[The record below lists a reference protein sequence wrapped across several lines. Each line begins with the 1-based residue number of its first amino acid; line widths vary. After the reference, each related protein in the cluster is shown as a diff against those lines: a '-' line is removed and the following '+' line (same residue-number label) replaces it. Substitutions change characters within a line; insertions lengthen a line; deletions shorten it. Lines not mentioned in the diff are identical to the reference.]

1 MKPIGLFIGLSVYL
15 FFSVIWV
22 LGDGEVQG
30 PISVRR
36 VPRKIR
42 CTHPY
47 LHNSSMRLS
56 SLPGRVF
63 TVTAFALSTHAYVV
77 RSAPRKIAMWL
88 LLYRVCHKVG
98 SLRAWA
104 TVWYRRHDRSAA
116 AASRMKLKC
125 GVPVHKYTDPHAP
138 AHTHTYHS
146 THSTDTIGNVHTHIV
161 VVHTNLMCECCC
173 IPWLPQSR

>member
-1 MKPIGLFIGLSVYL
+1 MSVIAPICFKITYNKYYIYLHLTRFLLRSDELLNPSCDLSATGAERSTIIPSVRIPMKPIGLFIGLSVYL

-47 LHNSSMRLS
+47 LYNSSMRLS
-56 SLPGRVF
+56 SLPDRVF

-77 RSAPRKIAMWL
+77 RSAPRKIAM
-88 LLYRVCHKVG
+88 
-98 SLRAWA
+98 
-104 TVWYRRHDRSAA
+104 
-116 AASRMKLKC
+116 
-125 GVPVHKYTDPHAP
+125 
-138 AHTHTYHS
+138 
-146 THSTDTIGNVHTHIV
+146 
-161 VVHTNLMCECCC
+161 
-173 IPWLPQSR
+173 